1 MHFGSPC
8 MHLKLNCKSWEI
20 NFKRQSFCNRYLC
33 TKLTKKS
40 KTKFKIQIFNFLNHF
55 FRLFPPIHIT
65 HTHKVWPFDLLFY
78 AHLGQ
83 VRVEQVKVDK
93 QNTALEQRKQPPQVD
108 WLYETLFGTYLLVTI
123 IILRKLLTC
132 TFSDSYC
139 RIQVSPNQNQNYKT
153 NQITP
158 KKH

>member
-1 MHFGSPC
+1 MY
-8 MHLKLNCKSWEI
+8 KI
-20 NFKRQSFCNRYLC
+20 D
-33 TKLTKKS
+33 KKNQKPNS
-40 KTKFKIQIFNFLNHF
+40 KFKFLIFWIIFSDFFLPF
-55 FRLFPPIHIT
+55 IS

-158 KKH
+158 KKTLKNNCNLPPMQK